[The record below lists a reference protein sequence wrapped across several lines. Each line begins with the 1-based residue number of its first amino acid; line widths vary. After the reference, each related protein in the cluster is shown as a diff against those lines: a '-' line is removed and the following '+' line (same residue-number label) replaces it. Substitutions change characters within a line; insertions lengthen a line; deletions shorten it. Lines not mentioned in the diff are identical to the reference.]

1 MKKTKSQEPSF
12 EEALAGLEGI
22 VTAMER
28 GDVPLAD
35 LVAKY
40 EQASALLARCKACLG
55 QAEMTVERLR
65 VSGGVV
71 ATEPFAPG
79 EESPDGGLD

>member
-1 MKKTKSQEPSF
+1 MKKTKIQEPSF

-22 VTAMER
+22 VAAMER

-55 QAEMTVERLR
+55 QAEMTIERLR
-65 VSGGVV
+65 ASGDGV

-79 EESPDGGLD
+79 ADSSEGGLD